1 VRKAEEDYQ
10 LSLNLSPTERVRLKV
25 KGACDHK
32 ATQVCTSVVLL
43 ANFVFSIAQTEMNL
57 EESST
62 VASHF
67 DIIEMC
73 FTAVYLTELLA
84 NMFGYWFKAF
94 FRSAWNWFD
103 LIIVGVSVFDAL
115 YVLSGGHG
123 SGLNILRLIR
133 IFRIF
138 RIFNK
143 LDSMHRIMHAILA
156 AFGPMLNAFLLFVV
170 VISIYSVI
178 AVNLFRKYSHE
189 HFQSFSL
196 SFYTLLGVAT
206 GEDWVV
212 YLHNSLR
219 EPGEGVDS
227 VVAVYFVSYIGLV
240 FIVSFNIIVGVLIEA
255 FMSSMSQDDCSKRII
270 DEAREHHRN
279 AGP

>member
-1 VRKAEEDYQ
+1 M
-10 LSLNLSPTERVRLKV
+10 RLKV
-25 KGACDHK
+25 RHVCDHQ
-32 ATQVCTSVVLL
+32 ATQVCTSAILL
-43 ANFVFSIAQTEMNL
+43 ANFVFSIAQTELNL
-57 EESST
+57 EESSP

-67 DIIEMC
+67 DIVEMC
-73 FTAVYLTELLA
+73 FTAVYLMELLG
-84 NMFGYWFKAF
+84 NIFGHWFRAF

-103 LIIVGVSVFDAL
+103 LIIVGVSVFDAV

-143 LDSMHRIMHAILA
+143 LDNMRRIMYAILA

-170 VISIYSVI
+170 VISIYSVM

-189 HFQSFSL
+189 HFQSFSM

-212 YLHNSLR
+212 YLHQRLRNSD
-219 EPGEGVDS
+219 EGVDT
-227 VVAVYFVSYIGLV
+227 VVAVFFVSYIGLV
-240 FIVSFNIIVGVLIEA
+240 FIVAFNIIVGVLIEA
-255 FMSSMSQDDCSKRII
+255 FMSSMSQDDCTKRII

-279 AGP
+279 AGPCLFLKKERDHHS